1 MSYTPK
7 VHRVIVGAN
16 PYSFPCSSS
25 EFALY
30 FCLQP
35 QLPHWSMDGRVRIC
49 GAEY

>member
-7 VHRVIVGAN
+7 VHRVIIDAN
-16 PYSFPCSSS
+16 PYSSLCSSL

-35 QLPHWSMDGRVRIC
+35 QLLH
-49 GAEY
+49 